1 MSKSEKAPAE
11 RKGRAS
17 AIALGLVFV
26 LLAAGFVVGGNF
38 LYRAIYSP
46 SAFVS
51 SYLELLSQ
59 KRAADAM
66 LVPGV
71 ALDRDALEDAGVTAT
86 VSDALLRKAAL
97 ADLSDVKVLS
107 ETESNGIWTVEVSYQ
122 AAGVPGR
129 SSFAVEQAGWYG
141 FLPHWRFARSPIAA
155 IELVVRGS
163 DSFIVNG
170 FPVDRRQLAGV
181 ESDPADPV
189 ALLVLTPGLYT
200 VAVDTLLS
208 TADGFSSLMDKG
220 LTLTPVVI
228 QTTATPEFRTVV
240 QQKVEEFLE
249 GCATQQ
255 VLQPTGCPFGYEISD
270 RLASLPVW
278 AITQHPEIVLEPD
291 GANWMI
297 AEAGAE
303 ARLSVDVQSIYDGS
317 VWRLNE
323 NVYFQII
330 GTATV
335 RGDGSVSIAV
345 GSPYGW

>member
-1 MSKSEKAPAE
+1 VSNTETAPLK
-11 RKGRAS
+11 RKGSTS

-26 LLAAGFVVGGNF
+26 LLATGLVVGGNF

-46 SAFVS
+46 SAFVTG
-51 SYLELLSQ
+51 YLDLLSQ
-59 KRAADAM
+59 KRAADAL

-71 ALDRDALEDAGVTAT
+71 SLERDALEDVGVTAT
-86 VSDALLRKAAL
+86 ISDALLRKAAL
-97 ADLSDVKVLS
+97 AELTDIEILS
-107 ETESNGIWTVEVSYQ
+107 ETESDGIWTVAVSYR
-122 AAGVPGR
+122 AGGVAGQ

-141 FLPHWRFARSPIAA
+141 FLPHWQFARSPIAA
-155 IELVVRGS
+155 MELVVHGS

-170 FPVDRRQLAGV
+170 FTMDRRQFAGV
-181 ESDPADPV
+181 ESDPTEPV

-200 VAVDTLLS
+200 VTVDTLLS
-208 TADGFSSLMDKG
+208 TAEGVSSLMDKS
-220 LTLTPVVI
+220 LALKPVTV
-228 QTTATPEFRTVV
+228 QTSPTPEFRTVV

-270 RLASLPVW
+270 RLASLPEW
-278 AITQHPEIVLEPD
+278 SITQHPEIVLEPD

-297 AEAGAE
+297 AETGAE

-317 VWRLNE
+317 VWRLND

-345 GSPYGW
+345 GSAYSW